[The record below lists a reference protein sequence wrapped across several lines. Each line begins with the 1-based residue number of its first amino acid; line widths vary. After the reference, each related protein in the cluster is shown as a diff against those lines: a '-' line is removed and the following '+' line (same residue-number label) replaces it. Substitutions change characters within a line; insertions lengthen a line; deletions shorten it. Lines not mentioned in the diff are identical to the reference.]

1 MRMVPTGKKLIARF
15 ALTSVALTLMAAMP
29 AAQAS
34 EPAAAADTSEAAP
47 SMRRLSGEQY
57 VNIISA
63 VFGPTVKVGG
73 RFEPDIRENG
83 LFAVGASKVSVSAT
97 GIEQYHAMA
106 RTVAAQVVDERR
118 RATLI
123 PCRPASEKAADE
135 ACARQFLANTG
146 RILYRRPLTQA
157 ELNARV
163 AAAGEAANK
172 LKNFY
177 TGLQASL
184 TGMLVSPQFLFR
196 QMTLEPDP
204 ARPGQMR
211 MDGYTKAAQLSFF
224 LWDSAPD
231 IELLNAAEKGEL
243 HTRKG
248 LEKQV
253 ERLLAS
259 RKLEA
264 GVRALFTDMLRF
276 DEFETLAKDTAIYPK
291 FTTQAVA
298 DAREQTL
305 RTIVD
310 HLLVRHGDYRDLY
323 TTRRTFLT
331 PTLGTIY
338 AVPVEDDPLSANG
351 GADAWTPYEFPAND
365 PRGVGILSQ
374 IGFLALYSHPGRS
387 SPTLRGKALR
397 EVVLC
402 QKVPDPPGNVNF
414 TLVQNTGDQVHKTAR
429 ERLGAHATEPMC
441 SGCHKLTDPMG
452 YALES
457 FDSDG
462 AFRSNEN
469 GAKIDT
475 SGVLD
480 GAAFADAPGLGRA
493 VHDNPLTASCLVNR
507 VYSYGTGRPVARSER
522 EITQALVKDFAK
534 DDYRLPD
541 LLRRVAASDAL
552 YRVAP

>member
-1 MRMVPTGKKLIARF
+1 MALIAG
-15 ALTSVALTLMAAMP
+15 VALTGTATMIP
-29 AAQAS
+29 AKV
-34 EPAAAADTSEAAP
+34 SEAAATANNAAP
-47 SMRRLSGEQY
+47 AMRRLSAEQY
-57 VNIISA
+57 NNIVTA

-73 RFEPDIRENG
+73 RFEPDIREGG

-97 GIEQYHAMA
+97 GIEQYHSMGRA
-106 RTVAAQVVDERR
+106 VAAQVVDERR

-123 PCRPASEKAADE
+123 PCRPASERAADE
-135 ACARQFLANTG
+135 ACARQFLADTG
-146 RILYRRPLTQA
+146 RLLYRRPLTQA
-157 ELNARV
+157 ELDVRV

-177 TGLQASL
+177 AGLQASL

-204 ARPGQMR
+204 GRPGEMR
-211 MDGYTKAAQLSFF
+211 MDGYTKASQLSFF

-231 IELLNAAEKGEL
+231 LELLNAAEKGEL

-253 ERLLAS
+253 DRLLAS

-264 GVRALFTDMLRF
+264 GVRALFTDMLHF
-276 DEFETLAKDTAIYPK
+276 DAFETLAKDTAIYPK
-291 FTTQAVA
+291 FTIQAVA

-310 HLLVRHGDYRDLY
+310 HLLVRRGDYRDLY

-351 GADAWTPYEFPAND
+351 AADTWTPFEFPADD

-374 IGFLALYSHPGRS
+374 IGFLALHSHPGRS

-402 QKVPDPPGNVNF
+402 QKVPDPPGDVNF
-414 TLVQNTGDQVHKTAR
+414 SLVQNTGNEVHKTAR

-441 SGCHKLTDPMG
+441 AGCHKLTDPMG

-462 AFRSNEN
+462 AFRATEN
-469 GAKIDT
+469 GVKLDT
-475 SGVLD
+475 TGVLD
-480 GAAFADAPGLGRA
+480 GAAFADAPELGRA
-493 VHDNPLTASCLVNR
+493 VRDHPATVSCLVDR
-507 VYSYGTGRPVARSER
+507 VYAYGTGRPVMRTER
-522 EITQALVKDFAK
+522 ETTKALVQDFTKDG
-534 DDYRLPD
+534 YRLPE

-552 YRVAP
+552 YRAAP